1 MIDLLISVLP
11 LVGLFIAGYVL
22 CLHTRDID
30 SLCTRIDRLEARIDS
45 LCTRIDKGETRF
57 IRCDKS
63 TRAVARSR
71 FEREADEMF
80 EEYRKQREQDRK
92 DGPNYGLDA

>member
-30 SLCTRIDRLEARIDS
+30 TLATRIERLE
-45 LCTRIDKGETRF
+45 E
-57 IRCDKS
+57 
-63 TRAVARSR
+63 SR
-71 FEREADEMF
+71 ED
-80 EEYRKQREQDRK
+80 
-92 DGPNYGLDA
+92 

>member
-30 SLCTRIDRLEARIDS
+30 SLCTRIDRLEAR
-45 LCTRIDKGETRF
+45 LTRLDNETRSV
-57 IRCDKS
+57 RE
-63 TRAVARSR
+63 TER
-71 FEREADEMF
+71 FRREADKRF
-80 EEYRKQREQDRK
+80 FEYRKQIEQERK
-92 DGPNYGLDA
+92 DGPHYGLDA